1 MGVGSSRL
9 VEKGKVES
17 GLSHQKAEQII
28 GAALGTL
35 PSKSAE
41 KRRTRRLKSQIRLAK
56 DRTKH
61 HAHDLDQTTITRH
74 VKGARKLEQL
84 PSLSVLDSL
93 EASRAF
99 NEALA
104 KKRDGRKKLLPAHK
118 YIMDGVKSSALSIK
132 RDGSTRTKNL
142 S

>member
-1 MGVGSSRL
+1 MSR
-9 VEKGKVES
+9 
-17 GLSHQKAEQII
+17 QKADQII
-28 GAALGTL
+28 GAALDTL

-41 KRRTRRLKSQIRLAK
+41 KRRTRRLKSEIRLR
-56 DRTKH
+56 RTDEK
-61 HAHDLDQTTITRH
+61 AHDLDQTTITRH

-84 PSLSVLDSL
+84 PPLSVLDSL

>member
-1 MGVGSSRL
+1 MGVGASRL

-17 GLSHQKAEQII
+17 GMSRQKADQII
-28 GAALGTL
+28 GAALDTL

-41 KRRTRRLKSQIRLAK
+41 KRRTRRLKSEIRLR
-56 DRTKH
+56 RTDEK
-61 HAHDLDQTTITRH
+61 AHDLDQTTITRH

-84 PSLSVLDSL
+84 PPLSVLDSL

>member
-1 MGVGSSRL
+1 MGVGASRL

-17 GLSHQKAEQII
+17 GLSRQKAEQII

-41 KRRTRRLKSQIRLAK
+41 KRRTRRLKSEIRLRQSK
-56 DRTKH
+56 ND
-61 HAHDLDQTTITRH
+61 AHDLDQTTITRH

-84 PSLSVLDSL
+84 PPLSALDSL

-99 NEALA
+99 NAALA
-104 KKRDGRKKLLPAHK
+104 KKRDGRKKLGPATK
-118 YIMDGVKSSALSIK
+118 CIMDGVKSSALSIK
-132 RDGSTRTKNL
+132 RDGSARTKSL
-142 S
+142 L